1 MRRLRL
7 GSFLLTKNKIRDIIR
22 IGGGIMEPC
31 KCCGGTLF
39 EVIGNFLK
47 ICVKCFTA
55 EPTNTQE
62 QEGIDGNNKL

>member
-1 MRRLRL
+1 M
-7 GSFLLTKNKIRDIIR
+7 K
-22 IGGGIMEPC
+22 PC

-62 QEGIDGNNKL
+62 QEEIDANTRQITDTK